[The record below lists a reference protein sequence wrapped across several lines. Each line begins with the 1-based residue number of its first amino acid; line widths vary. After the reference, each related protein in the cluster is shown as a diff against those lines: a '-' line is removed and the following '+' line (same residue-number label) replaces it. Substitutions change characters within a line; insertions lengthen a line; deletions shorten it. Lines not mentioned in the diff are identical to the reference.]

1 MTKELGKRPFVR
13 PLFIWVIGICWAVY
27 WPGSWMMCGVL
38 CLLLLL
44 LVIGGGRGANDY
56 PLYTNRHSWGMAFGV
71 LFLLLA
77 IAYTSF
83 RLRYPPSADIPVW
96 QVYCEAW
103 QFELL
108 QTIDRLDLSD
118 SDKSV
123 LATLTLGYRQQM
135 DWTVRQ
141 RFTLSG
147 AAHILSVSGFH
158 VAVVYVFV
166 RHCLFFLSEKS
177 RIRYLKYGILLVA
190 IWLFSGMTGLA
201 APAIRSA
208 LMLSFYLLGRLLRRR
223 TDSYNTWA
231 ATAFCMLV
239 YNPFYLFDIGF
250 ELSFIAVLSILFF
263 YKRIRTWFVLRN
275 PWIQTLWDWFAI
287 SLAAQIYTLP
297 LCFYYFG
304 SVSSVALL
312 TALPVTFLSTLL
324 IPAALLWML
333 LSAMGWNW
341 EMLASNVELL
351 TSSFCLFID
360 RLGRIPAIAAYVP
373 FTPLM
378 LGLLYAS
385 LFFFT
390 LYIKGRK
397 ARWLLFTLLFLLF
410 FLGAAVFETLIQ

>member
-13 PLFIWVIGICWAVY
+13 PLFLWVAGICWAVY
-27 WPGSWMMCGVL
+27 WPDSWWVGGALYAV
-38 CLLLLL
+38 LLL
-44 LVIGGGRGANDY
+44 LVIRGRQGASGY
-56 PLYTNRHSWGMAFGV
+56 PLYANRHSWGMAFGV

-77 IAYTSF
+77 IAYTRF
-83 RLRYPPSADIPVW
+83 RLRYPPSADVPVW
-96 QVYCEAW
+96 QLYGEAW
-103 QFELL
+103 QFSLL
-108 QTIDRLDLSD
+108 QTIDDLALSD

-177 RIRYLKYGILLVA
+177 RMRYLKYSILLVA
-190 IWLFSGMTGLA
+190 IWLFAGMTGLA
-201 APAIRSA
+201 APAVRSA
-208 LMLSFYLLGRLLRRR
+208 LMLSLYLLGRMFRRR
-223 TDSYNTWA
+223 ADSYNTWA
-231 ATAFCMLV
+231 ASAFCMLV

-250 ELSFIAVLSILFF
+250 ELSFVAVLSILFF
-263 YKRIRTWFVLRN
+263 YKRIRVWFSLRN
-275 PWIQTLWDWFAI
+275 PWIQTVWDWFAI
-287 SLAAQIYTLP
+287 SLAAQVYTLP

-333 LSAMGWNW
+333 LAVMGWNW
-341 EMLASNVELL
+341 ELLASVVSGL
-351 TSSFCLFID
+351 TASFCLFID
-360 RLGRIPAIAAYVP
+360 RLGRVPAIAASIP
-373 FTPLM
+373 FTPGM
-378 LGLLYAS
+378 LGFLYVS

-390 LYIKGRK
+390 LYIKGKR
-397 ARWLLFTLLFLLF
+397 ARWLLLALSSLILFLFSALWN
-410 FLGAAVFETLIQ
+410 II